1 MGLNDVVARSA
12 ARRAHVLVVE
22 APGHWR
28 TRAAV
33 ERAALCRGW
42 RLAVSPADADVMA
55 VCGHPSTELSR
66 AIEGTWHQMPGPRV
80 RVDVDQSSSAAQQL
94 EAAHTALLDTERHR
108 SDARVRPQ
116 AADLVSQD
124 HGHEGH
130 HGDHEDHGG
139 GHDHDDGHDHGGGHD
154 HGDMEMS
161 PSGIPLAEG
170 GDDRDGLEMDVLPV
184 PLGPVLPAWPA
195 GLVLHCSWHGDV
207 IAEARAE
214 VIGSEGGTTVAD
226 AADPRLRT
234 LDNLVSLLTLA
245 GWGTAAARSRGLRD
259 AWLEAPDSAP
269 DGLSELCRKVRRSRT
284 LRWALRGLRPLDEA
298 QLARHGLTAHPGGD
312 AVDRLLA
319 MLDRLEDPAG
329 STPARTPA
337 PMPAPAVAELVTG
350 LDLGA
355 ARLVVA
361 GLDIHTLRPGYT
373 TEAVA
378 HA

>member
-1 MGLNDVVARSA
+1 MNDIVARSA

-33 ERAALCRGW
+33 ERAGLHRGW
-42 RLAVSPADADVMA
+42 RLAFSPADADVMA

-80 RVDVDQSSSAAQQL
+80 RVDVDQGSSAAQQL
-94 EAAHTALLDTERHR
+94 EAAHRALLDTERHR
-108 SDARVRPQ
+108 SDARGRPQ
-116 AADLVSQD
+116 AADLVTQD
-124 HGHEGH
+124 HGPGGH
-130 HGDHEDHGG
+130 GGDHE
-139 GHDHDDGHDHGGGHD
+139 DHGGGHD

-170 GDDRDGLEMDVLPV
+170 DDDRDGLEMDVLQV
-184 PLGPVLPAWPA
+184 ALGPVLPYWPA
-195 GLVLHCSWHGDV
+195 GLVLHCTWHGDV
-207 IAEARAE
+207 IAGAQAE
-214 VIGSEGGTTVAD
+214 LMESEGGTDVAD
-226 AADPRLRT
+226 VVDPRLRT
-234 LDNLVSLLTLA
+234 LDNLVSLLALA

-259 AWLEAPDSAP
+259 VWLEAPDSAP
-269 DGLSELCRKVRRSRT
+269 EGLPGLCRKVRRSRT

-312 AVDRLLA
+312 AADRLLA

-337 PMPAPAVAELVTG
+337 PTPAPAVAELVTG
-350 LDLGA
+350 LDLAA

-361 GLDIHTLRPGYT
+361 GLDIHTLRSGHT